1 MRWIRRFVGVA
12 FVVVVS
18 DAAVPVA
25 VTAAIGMALV
35 PAVLDTAKASTRG
48 AA

>member
-1 MRWIRRFVGVA
+1 MRWIRRFVVA
-12 FVVVVS
+12 FVFIFVLVL
-18 DAAVPVA
+18 DADLVA
-25 VTAAIGMALV
+25 TVIGMASV